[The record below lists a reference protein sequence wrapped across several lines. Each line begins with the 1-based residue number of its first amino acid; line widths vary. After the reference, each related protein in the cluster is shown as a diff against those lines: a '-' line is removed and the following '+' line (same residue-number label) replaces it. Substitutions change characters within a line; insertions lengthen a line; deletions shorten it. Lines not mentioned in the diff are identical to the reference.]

1 MKVTPCPDALARSNV
16 HQSGEGSQ
24 AIVLLHGLGG
34 HQDMWQPLLPHLE
47 QRYRVV
53 RLDLV
58 GCGNSDVT
66 AYNDER
72 HGTLTGHAHDLL
84 DVLRALNLRNVVFMG
99 HSVGAIIGMLAA
111 IEDPDRFASMVMIAP
126 SPRFLNSQ
134 DYHGGYERR
143 DVEEL
148 LAAMESDFM
157 GWTAAFVPAVVGVT
171 DRPDLLMAFTNSF
184 VRSNPSVVHHL
195 TRVVFMADVRTELPR
210 LTVPTLIVQ
219 AAHDAITPLAVGHYL
234 HSNLVDSSLSI
245 IDTTGHCP
253 HLTAPEQ
260 TMAAVDKFL
269 SYQTAQNGSRS
280 PQQAGASP
288 LKAAS

>member
-1 MKVTPCPDALARSNV
+1 MKITSTSDALTRSNV

-24 AIVLLHGLGG
+24 AVVLLHGLGG
-34 HQDMWQPLLPHLE
+34 NQCMWQPLLPALE
-47 QRYRVV
+47 KCYRVV
-53 RLDLV
+53 LLDLV

-66 AYNDER
+66 AYSNER

-84 DVLRALNLRNVVFMG
+84 DVLRDLNLHGVIFMG

-111 IEDPDRFASMVMIAP
+111 VEEPDRFASMVLIAP
-126 SPRFLNSQ
+126 SPRFLNSP

-148 LAAMESDFM
+148 LAAMEADYL

-171 DRPDLLMAFTNSF
+171 DRPDLLLAFTNSF
-184 VRSNPSVVHHL
+184 VRSNPTVVRHL
-195 TRVVFMADVRTELPR
+195 THVVFMADVRDELPR
-210 LTVPTLIVQ
+210 LTIPTLIVQ
-219 AAHDAITPLAVGHYL
+219 SAHDAITPLAVGHYL
-234 HSNLVDSSLSI
+234 HSNLVDSQFTI

-260 TMAAVDKFL
+260 TLAAIDKFL
-269 SYQTAQNGSRS
+269 SYQASQNGGQAQR
-280 PQQAGASP
+280 PAGAAP
-288 LKAAS
+288 LKAAG